1 MLKVQD
7 KPFTNIEDIT
17 KINMVTQNVVVCT
30 SLPVGINLC
39 GHSADCM
46 GKSKTEILQ
55 TNLTVKGFSH
65 QDSWALHGTENI
77 TTSVVILI

>member
-30 SLPVGINLC
+30 SLPVEINLC
-39 GHSADCM
+39 GHSADCNHLFIFKQFLRNI
-46 GKSKTEILQ
+46 G
-55 TNLTVKGFSH
+55 TN
-65 QDSWALHGTENI
+65 
-77 TTSVVILI
+77 